1 MIFKEKSTMLKKLL
15 VLALLPVASWAWEP
29 TRPITV
35 LIGFQPGSGNEVGFR
50 VLSKQVQ
57 LANPDVKF
65 VIELKPGADS
75 VLATN
80 QLAAARPDGHTI
92 SVPSYMGTFVT
103 NDIWQRDIKTWQ
115 HNSITNVMG
124 MGKSPMAIVANP
136 RSKINTPAELNAL
149 LRDTTQPIT
158 FAVGAGAHRMTWEF
172 IMDRANG
179 NRTLVKYAQHQGPLQ
194 AVTAVASDSGMEF
207 GIMPVAI
214 AKPLLDAGR
223 VKLIGI
229 SGDRRVAGLDAE
241 PYRVGGQSINV
252 FAAWALSLPPNTP
265 QEIQDWYQRQFSAA
279 VRTAEVQAFYR
290 DNYIFV
296 EPSELTP
303 RGLAQHIEQLRATWM
318 PLGDRIILAEKK

>member
-1 MIFKEKSTMLKKLL
+1 MLKKLL
-15 VLALLPVASWAWEP
+15 VLALLPVAAWAWEP
-29 TRPITV
+29 TRPVTV

-50 VLSKQVQ
+50 VLAKQVQ

-80 QLAAARPDGHTI
+80 QLAAARPDGYTI

-103 NDIWQRDIKTWQ
+103 NDIWQKDIKTWQ
-115 HNSITNVMG
+115 HNTITNVMG

-136 RSKINTPAELNAL
+136 KSKINTPAELNAL
-149 LRDTTQPIT
+149 LRDTVQPIT

-194 AVTAVASDSGMEF
+194 AVTAVASDAGMEF

-229 SGDRRVAGLDAE
+229 STLLSVIDFKFLSSKDTNIE
-241 PYRVGGQSINV
+241 EINNIFFNNQS
-252 FAAWALSLPPNTP
+252 S
-265 QEIQDWYQRQFSAA
+265 
-279 VRTAEVQAFYR
+279 
-290 DNYIFV
+290 
-296 EPSELTP
+296 
-303 RGLAQHIEQLRATWM
+303 
-318 PLGDRIILAEKK
+318 ILAVAKDKLVSIDFNHNSHSAIFDPFETKVVNKRFVRVVAWYDNEWAFSQRMLDVARLLCK

>member
-1 MIFKEKSTMLKKLL
+1 MQIKKLL
-15 VLALLPVASWAWEP
+15 VAALLVPVLAWAWEP
-29 TRPITV
+29 VKPITV

-57 LANPDVKF
+57 IANPDVKF
-65 VIELKPGADS
+65 IIELKPGADS

-80 QLAAARPDGHTI
+80 ALAAAKPDGYTI
-92 SVPSYMGTFVT
+92 SIPSYMGTFVT

-115 HNSITNVMG
+115 YNSITNVIG
-124 MGKSPMAIVANP
+124 MGKSPMAIVANA
-136 RSKINTPAELNAL
+136 RSRINTPAELNAL

-172 IMDRANG
+172 IMDRAQG
-179 NRTLVKYAQHQGPLQ
+179 NRSLVKYAQHQGPLQ

-214 AKPLLDAGR
+214 AKPLLDAGK

-229 SGDRRVAGLDAE
+229 SGERRVAGLDAE
-241 PYRVGGQSINV
+241 PYRVGGHYINV

-265 QEIQDWYQRQFSAA
+265 AEIVDWYQRQFAA
-279 VRTAEVQAFYR
+279 AIRTAEVQAFYR

-303 RGLAQHIEQLRATWM
+303 RGLAQHIEQLRSIWM
-318 PLGDRIILAEKK
+318 PMGDRILLAEKK

>member
-1 MIFKEKSTMLKKLL
+1 MSIKKLL
-15 VLALLPVASWAWEP
+15 IAALLVPAMALAWEP
-29 TRPITV
+29 TKPVTV

-65 VIELKPGADS
+65 IIELKPGADS

-80 QLAAARPDGHTI
+80 ALAAARPDGHTI
-92 SVPSYMGTFVT
+92 SIPSYMGTFVT
-103 NDIWQRDIKTWQ
+103 NDIWQKDIKTWQ
-115 HNSITNVMG
+115 HNSITNVIG
-124 MGKSPMAIVANP
+124 MGKSPMAIVANSK
-136 RSKINTPAELNAL
+136 SKINTPAELNAL
-149 LRDTTQPIT
+149 LRDTDRPIT

-179 NRTLVKYAQHQGPLQ
+179 NRTQVKYAQHQGPLQ

-229 SGDRRVAGLDAE
+229 SGDRRVVGLDAE
-241 PYRVGGQSINV
+241 PYRVGGHYINV

-265 QEIQDWYQRQFSAA
+265 TDIVDWYQRQFA
-279 VRTAEVQAFYR
+279 TAIKTPEVQAFYR

-296 EPSELTP
+296 EPAELTP

>member
-1 MIFKEKSTMLKKLL
+1 MSIKKLL
-15 VLALLPVASWAWEP
+15 IAALLVPVMAWAWEP
-29 TRPITV
+29 TKPITV

-50 VLSKQVQ
+50 VLAKQVQ
-57 LANPDVKF
+57 MANPDVKF
-65 VIELKPGADS
+65 IVELKPGADS

-80 QLAAARPDGHTI
+80 ALAAARPDGYTI
-92 SVPSYMGTFVT
+92 SIPSYMGTFVT
-103 NDIWQRDIKTWQ
+103 NDIWQRDLKTWQ
-115 HNSITNVMG
+115 YNSITNVIG
-124 MGKSPMAIVANP
+124 MGKSPMAIVANVK
-136 RSKINTPAELNAL
+136 SKINTPAELNAL

-172 IMDRANG
+172 IMDKSRG
-179 NRTLVKYAQHQGPLQ
+179 NRDLVKYAQHQGPLQ

-229 SGDRRVAGLDAE
+229 SGDKRVAGLDAE
-241 PYRVGGQSINV
+241 PYRVGGQWINV
-252 FAAWALSLPPNTP
+252 FAAWALSLPPNAP
-265 QEIQDWYQRQFSAA
+265 PEIVDWYQRQFAA
-279 VRTAEVQAFYR
+279 AIKTPEVQQFYR

-296 EPSELTP
+296 EPAELTP
-303 RGLAQHIEQLRATWM
+303 RGLAQHIDHLRSVWM

>member
-1 MIFKEKSTMLKKLL
+1 MNFKKILATIAVTLPA
-15 VLALLPVASWAWEP
+15 LALAWQP
-29 TRPITV
+29 TRPVTV

-57 LANPDVKF
+57 MTNPDVKF

-80 QLAAARPDGHTI
+80 ALAAAEPDGHTI
-92 SVPSYMGTFVT
+92 SIPSYMGTFVT
-103 NDIWQRDIKTWQ
+103 NDIWQRDIKKWQ
-115 HNSITNVMG
+115 YNSIVNVIG

-136 RSKINTPAELNAL
+136 KSSVNTPRELNEL
-149 LRDTTQPIT
+149 LRNTNKPIT

-172 IMDRANG
+172 IMDHARG
-179 NRTLVKYAQHQGPLQ
+179 NRELVKYAQHQGPLQ
-194 AVTAVASDSGMEF
+194 AVTAVASDAGMEF

-214 AKPLLDAGR
+214 AKPLIDAGR

-229 SGDRRVAGLDAE
+229 SGDKKVAGLDAE
-241 PYRVGGQSINV
+241 PYRVGGKYINV

-265 QEIQDWYQRQFSAA
+265 ADVVAWYQRQFAA
-279 VRTAEVQAFYR
+279 AIKAPEVQQYYR

-303 RGLAQHIEQLRATWM
+303 QGLAQHIEQLRATWM
-318 PLGDRIILAEKK
+318 PVGDRIIAAEKK

>member
-1 MIFKEKSTMLKKLL
+1 MQIKKLL
-15 VLALLPVASWAWEP
+15 VAALLVPVLAWAWEP
-29 TRPITV
+29 VKPITV

-57 LANPDVKF
+57 IANPDVKF
-65 VIELKPGADS
+65 IIELKPGADS

-80 QLAAARPDGHTI
+80 ALAAAKPDGYTI
-92 SVPSYMGTFVT
+92 SIPSYMGTFVT

-115 HNSITNVMG
+115 YNSITNVIG
-124 MGKSPMAIVANP
+124 MGKSPMAIVANA
-136 RSKINTPAELNAL
+136 RSRINTPAELNAL

-172 IMDRANG
+172 IMDRAQG
-179 NRTLVKYAQHQGPLQ
+179 NRSLVKYAQHQGPLQ

-214 AKPLLDAGR
+214 AKPLLDAGK

-229 SGDRRVAGLDAE
+229 SGERRVASLDAE
-241 PYRVGGQSINV
+241 PYRVGGHYINV

-265 QEIQDWYQRQFSAA
+265 AEIVDWYQRQFAA
-279 VRTAEVQAFYR
+279 AIRTAEVQAFYR

-303 RGLAQHIEQLRATWM
+303 RGLAQHIEQLRSIWM
-318 PLGDRIILAEKK
+318 PMGDRILLAEKK

>member
-1 MIFKEKSTMLKKLL
+1 MLFKEKSTMLKKLL
-15 VLALLPVASWAWEP
+15 VLALLPVAAWAWEP
-29 TRPITV
+29 TKPVTV

-50 VLSKQVQ
+50 VLAKQVQ

-65 VIELKPGADS
+65 IIELKPGADS

-80 QLAAARPDGHTI
+80 QLAAARPDGYTI

-103 NDIWQRDIKTWQ
+103 NDIWQKDIKTWQ
-115 HNSITNVMG
+115 HNTITNVMG

-136 RSKINTPAELNAL
+136 KSKINTPAELNAL
-149 LRDTTQPIT
+149 LRDTVQPIT

-179 NRTLVKYAQHQGPLQ
+179 KRTLVKYAQHQGPLQ
-194 AVTAVASDSGMEF
+194 AVTAVASDAGMEF

-241 PYRVGGQSINV
+241 PYRVAGQSINV

-265 QEIQDWYQRQFSAA
+265 QEIQDWYQRQFAA
-279 VRTAEVQAFYR
+279 AIKTPEVQAFYR

-303 RGLAQHIEQLRATWM
+303 RGLAQHIDHLRSIWM
-318 PLGDRIILAEKK
+318 PVGDRIILAEKK

>member
-1 MIFKEKSTMLKKLL
+1 MLIKKLL
-15 VLALLPVASWAWEP
+15 IAALFVPVVAFAWEP
-29 TRPITV
+29 TKPITV

-57 LANPDVKF
+57 ITNPDVKF

-80 QLAAARPDGHTI
+80 ALAAAKPDGHTI
-92 SVPSYMGTFVT
+92 SIPSYMGTFVT

-115 HNSITNVMG
+115 YNSITNVIG
-124 MGKSPMAIVANP
+124 MGKSPMAIVANA
-136 RSKINTPAELNAL
+136 RSRINTPAELNAL
-149 LRDTTQPIT
+149 LRDTVQPIT

-172 IMDRANG
+172 IMDRAQG
-179 NRTLVKYAQHQGPLQ
+179 NRSLVKYAQHQGPLQ

-214 AKPLLDAGR
+214 AKPLLDAGK

-229 SGDRRVAGLDAE
+229 SGDRRVTGLDAE
-241 PYRVGGQSINV
+241 PYRVGGQYINV

-265 QEIQDWYQRQFSAA
+265 ADIVDWYQRQFSAA
-279 VRTAEVQAFYR
+279 IKTAEVQAFYR

-296 EPSELTP
+296 EPNELTP
-303 RGLAQHIEQLRATWM
+303 RGLAAHIEQLRSIWM
-318 PLGDRIILAEKK
+318 PMGDKIILAEKK

>member
-1 MIFKEKSTMLKKLL
+1 MNFKKILATIAVTLPA
-15 VLALLPVASWAWEP
+15 LALAWQP
-29 TRPITV
+29 TRPVIV

-57 LANPDVKF
+57 MTNPDVKF

-80 QLAAARPDGHTI
+80 ALAAAEPDGHTI
-92 SVPSYMGTFVT
+92 SIPSYMGTFVT
-103 NDIWQRDIKTWQ
+103 NDIWQRDIKKWQ
-115 HNSITNVMG
+115 YNSIVNVIG

-136 RSKINTPAELNAL
+136 KSSVNTPRELNEL
-149 LRDTTQPIT
+149 LRNTNKPIT

-172 IMDRANG
+172 IMDHARG
-179 NRTLVKYAQHQGPLQ
+179 NRELVKYAQHQGPLQ
-194 AVTAVASDSGMEF
+194 AVTAVASDAGMEF

-214 AKPLLDAGR
+214 AKPLIDAGR

-229 SGDRRVAGLDAE
+229 SGDKKVAGLDAE
-241 PYRVGGQSINV
+241 PYRVGGKYINV

-265 QEIQDWYQRQFSAA
+265 ADVVAWYQRQFAA
-279 VRTAEVQAFYR
+279 AIKAPEVQQYYR

-303 RGLAQHIEQLRATWM
+303 QGLAQHIEQLRATWM
-318 PLGDRIILAEKK
+318 PVGDRIIAAEKK

>member
-1 MIFKEKSTMLKKLL
+1 MFKKFIA
-15 VLALLPVASWAWEP
+15 LALLPVAAWAWEP
-29 TRPITV
+29 TRPVTV

-50 VLSKQVQ
+50 VLAKQVQ
-57 LANPDVKF
+57 QANPNVKF

-80 QLAAARPDGHTI
+80 ALAESAPDGHTI

-103 NDIWQRDIKTWQ
+103 NDIWQRDIKKWQ
-115 HNSITNVMG
+115 YNSITNVMG

-136 RSKINTPAELNAL
+136 RSTVNTPSELNAL
-149 LRDTTQPIT
+149 LKTTTRPIT

-172 IMDRANG
+172 IMDRAGG
-179 NRTLVKYAQHQGPLQ
+179 NRELVKYAQHQGPLQ
-194 AVTAVASDSGMEF
+194 AVTAVASDAGMEF

-229 SGDRRVAGLDAE
+229 SGDRRVTGLDAE
-241 PYRVGGQSINV
+241 PYRVGGQHINV

-265 QEIQDWYQRQFSAA
+265 QEIVDWYQRQFSAA
-279 VRTAEVQAFYR
+279 VRTQEVQAFYR

-296 EPSELTP
+296 EPTELTP
-303 RGLAQHIEQLRATWM
+303 RGLAQHIEALRATWM
-318 PLGDRIILAEKK
+318 PVGDRIILAERK

>member
-1 MIFKEKSTMLKKLL
+1 MNFKKILATIAVTLPA
-15 VLALLPVASWAWEP
+15 LALAWQP
-29 TRPITV
+29 TRPVTV

-80 QLAAARPDGHTI
+80 ALAAAEPDGHTI
-92 SVPSYMGTFVT
+92 SIPSYMGTFVT
-103 NDIWQRDIKTWQ
+103 NDIWQRDIKKWQ
-115 HNSITNVMG
+115 YNSIVNVIG

-136 RSKINTPAELNAL
+136 KSSVNTPRELNEL
-149 LRDTTQPIT
+149 LRNTNKPIT

-172 IMDRANG
+172 IMDHARG
-179 NRTLVKYAQHQGPLQ
+179 NRELVKYAQHQGPLQ
-194 AVTAVASDSGMEF
+194 AVTAVASDAGMEF

-214 AKPLLDAGR
+214 AKPLIDAGR

-229 SGDRRVAGLDAE
+229 SGDKKVAGLDAE
-241 PYRVGGQSINV
+241 PYRVGGKYINV

-265 QEIQDWYQRQFSAA
+265 ADVVAWYQRQFAA
-279 VRTAEVQAFYR
+279 AIKAPEVQQYYR

-303 RGLAQHIEQLRATWM
+303 QGLAQHIEQLRATWM
-318 PLGDRIILAEKK
+318 PVGDRIIAAEKK

>member
-1 MIFKEKSTMLKKLL
+1 MIKKFLLTVLL
-15 VLALLPVASWAWEP
+15 VPLMAFAWEP
-29 TRPITV
+29 TKPVTV

-57 LANPDVKF
+57 IANPDVKF
-65 VIELKPGADS
+65 IIELKPGADS

-80 QLAAARPDGHTI
+80 TLAAAHPDGYTI
-92 SVPSYMGTFVT
+92 SVPSYMGTYVT
-103 NDIWQRDIKTWQ
+103 NDIWQKDIKTWQ
-115 HNSITNVMG
+115 YNSITNIMG

-136 RSKINTPAELNAL
+136 KSKINTPQELNSL
-149 LRDTTQPIT
+149 LRDTTKPIT

-172 IMDRANG
+172 IMDKSRG
-179 NRTLVKYAQHQGPLQ
+179 NRELVKYAQHQGPLQ

-229 SGDRRVAGLDAE
+229 SGDKRVAGLDAE
-241 PYRVGGQSINV
+241 PYRVGGQYINV
-252 FAAWALSLPPNTP
+252 FAAWSLALPPNTP
-265 QEIQDWYQRQFSAA
+265 QEIVDWYQKQFAA
-279 VRTAEVQAFYR
+279 AIKTPEVQQYYK

-296 EPSELTP
+296 EPAELTP
-303 RGLAQHIEQLRATWM
+303 KGLAQHIEHLRSIWM
-318 PLGDRIILAEKK
+318 PVGDKILLAEKK

>member
-1 MIFKEKSTMLKKLL
+1 MNIKKLL
-15 VLALLPVASWAWEP
+15 LTALMLPLLAHAWEP
-29 TRPITV
+29 TRPVTV

-50 VLSKQVQ
+50 VLAKQVQ
-57 LANPDVKF
+57 MANPNVKF

-80 QLAAARPDGHTI
+80 ALAEAVPDGHTI

-103 NDIWQRDIKTWQ
+103 NDIWQRDIKKWQ
-115 HNSITNVMG
+115 YNSITNVMG
-124 MGKSPMAIVANP
+124 MGKSPMAIVAHP
-136 RSKINTPAELNAL
+136 RSAVNTPAELNAL
-149 LRDTTQPIT
+149 LKNTTKPIT

-172 IMDRANG
+172 VMDRAGG
-179 NRTLVKYAQHQGPLQ
+179 NRDLVKYAQHQGPLQ
-194 AVTAVASDSGMEF
+194 AVTAVASDAGMEF

-214 AKPLLDAGR
+214 ARPLLDAGR

-265 QEIQDWYQRQFSAA
+265 AEIVDWYQRQFSAA
-279 VRTAEVQAFYR
+279 IKTPEVQSFYR

-318 PLGDRIILAEKK
+318 PVGDRIILAEKK